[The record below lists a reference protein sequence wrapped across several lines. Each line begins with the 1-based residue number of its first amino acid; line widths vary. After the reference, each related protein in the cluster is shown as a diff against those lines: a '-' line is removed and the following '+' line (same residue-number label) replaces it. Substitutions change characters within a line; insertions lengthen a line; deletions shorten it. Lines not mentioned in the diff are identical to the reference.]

1 MSLEDSAKEEDV
13 SVRATGNGIR
23 ENSDDSERRADAD
36 EDGGSDCEEGG
47 SEGRAVAA
55 ADVPV
60 VMNALEERL
69 PSTLFGSFFL
79 YSFKVII
86 WVLLVDAMFMNIFII
101 FLVTIFFF
109 PFLLNMRFKKI

>member
-69 PSTLFGSFFL
+69 PEGEKYIQNRTGHEIPLRTTAAA
-79 YSFKVII
+79 
-86 WVLLVDAMFMNIFII
+86 LLHV
-101 FLVTIFFF
+101 
-109 PFLLNMRFKKI
+109 RFSGQITWK